1 VHRNTKYKMLQE
13 LEAARL
19 IQVRREG
26 KKAPVVTLLYL

>member
-1 VHRNTKYKMLQE
+1 MLQE